1 MRKLYLDNIR
11 WATVLVVIVYHVF
24 YLFNACGVFGGVGS
38 FAPVQYQDAFLYF
51 VYPWIMV
58 LLFLIAGMCARYS
71 LEKYSAKDFIKMR
84 TRTLLV
90 PSTIGLFVFYWLDN
104 YFLCYNLYGEYG
116 ECFGGILLWL
126 IF

>member
-24 YLFNACGVFGGVGS
+24 YLFNACGVFGGVGAFS
-38 FAPVQYQDAFLYF
+38 EVQYQDAFLYF
-51 VYPWIMV
+51 VYPWFMV

-90 PSTIGLFVFYWLDN
+90 PSTIGLFVFYWLVG
-104 YFLCYNLYGEYG
+104 FLHRGD
-116 ECFGGILLWL
+116 W
-126 IF
+126 